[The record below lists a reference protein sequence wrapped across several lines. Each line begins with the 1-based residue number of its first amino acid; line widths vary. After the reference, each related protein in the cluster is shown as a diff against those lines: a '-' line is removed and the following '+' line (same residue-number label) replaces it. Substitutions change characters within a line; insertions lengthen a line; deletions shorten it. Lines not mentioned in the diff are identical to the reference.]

1 MNVVPI
7 VQNNYGNRIFSKIW
21 PMILVDMYKVS
32 DILRLTAEFEKK
44 YGNNIQ
50 YNHDLLLR
58 ENLPELM
65 ERIQYECKMG
75 EI

>member
-21 PMILVDMYKVS
+21 PMILVDRYEVVDLPKLMA
-32 DILRLTAEFEKK
+32 DFEEQ
-44 YGNNIQ
+44 YGKDIQ

-58 ENLPELM
+58 KNLPELLN
-65 ERIQYECKMG
+65 RIECECRKV
-75 EI
+75 